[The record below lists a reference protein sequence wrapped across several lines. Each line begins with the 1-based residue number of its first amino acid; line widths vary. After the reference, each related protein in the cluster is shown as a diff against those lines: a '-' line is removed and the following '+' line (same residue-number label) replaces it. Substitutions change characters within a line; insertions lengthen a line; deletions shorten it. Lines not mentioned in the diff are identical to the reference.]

1 MGKRINRGSR
11 SLLEFF
17 AMEQVL
23 NYCMKKE
30 IPASSV
36 IIYNAMAEI
45 VTQYENVLPLSEK
58 SVSEVETFLREHEYN
73 LTFYKTLCIT
83 SLKLQNYLLIT
94 DPNSCFDLL

>member
-1 MGKRINRGSR
+1 
-11 SLLEFF
+11 
-17 AMEQVL
+17 MEQVL

-30 IPASSV
+30 IPASSDNIV

-83 SLKLQNYLLIT
+83 SLKLQKIRRY
-94 DPNSCFDLL
+94 PSHH